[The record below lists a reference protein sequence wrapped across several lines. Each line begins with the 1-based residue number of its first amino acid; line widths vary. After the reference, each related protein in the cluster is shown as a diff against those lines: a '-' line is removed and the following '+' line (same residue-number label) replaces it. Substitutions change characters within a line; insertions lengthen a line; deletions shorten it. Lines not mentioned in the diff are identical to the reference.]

1 MRTSALAPILPLALL
16 LAAPSGLA
24 AQDAGGEAR
33 PGGQERPGWIGVGIQ
48 ESLDCGPREDDA
60 GAPEAVP
67 LVRVTE
73 CRRVLVTEAVF
84 EDAPAAEAGVQP
96 GDTLIAVNGQPLS
109 ERRGAAAL
117 RSLTPG
123 QPVEVL
129 LGREDGRVSLQVTPA
144 PRPPERGPAPVLTP
158 GDPAVFVQPG
168 SVERLRRAQVEGGA
182 APRVRLRLEDGEISG
197 VLKVDEQ
204 GHVYLEKSPH
214 KLIRIKGVE
223 LSPPKVRALRDSAL
237 AQARQQLRKVREEMR
252 AAAERAPGAGWS
264 EDSERI
270 RMLGAEFLALTPDL
284 AGNLRG
290 VEAGLM
296 VLRVVP
302 GTPAAQ
308 MGLRPGDVV
317 VEAGGEQVAGAG
329 DLRAPF
335 TEAARGDSVVVRWIR
350 RGEGMR
356 GALQRR

>member
-1 MRTSALAPILPLALL
+1 MRTSALASGLSLALL
-16 LAAPSGLA
+16 LLAPGLA
-24 AQDAGGEAR
+24 AQEDAGEERA
-33 PGGQERPGWIGVGIQ
+33 GGQDRPGWMGVGIQ

-60 GAPEAVP
+60 ATPEAVP

-96 GDTLIAVNGQPLS
+96 GDTLIAVNGRPLS
-109 ERRGAAAL
+109 ERRGANEL
-117 RSLTPG
+117 RTLTPG

-129 LGREDGRVSLQVTPA
+129 VGREGGRVSLQVIPA
-144 PRPPERGPAPVLTP
+144 ARPPERGPAPVLTP
-158 GDPAVFVQPG
+158 GSPAVFVQPG
-168 SVERLRRAQVEGGA
+168 SVERLRRAQAEGGV
-182 APRVRLRLEDGEISG
+182 APTVRLRLEDGEISG

-204 GHVYLEKSPH
+204 GHVYLEKAPH
-214 KLIRIKGVE
+214 KLVRIKGVE
-223 LSPPKVRALRDSAL
+223 LPPPKVRALRDSAL
-237 AQARQQLRKVREEMR
+237 AQAREHLRKVREEMR
-252 AAAERAPGAGWS
+252 ARAERDSGAGWD
-264 EDSERI
+264 EGSERI
-270 RMLGAEFLALTPDL
+270 QMLGAEFLALTPDL
-284 AGNLRG
+284 AGNLGG

-350 RGEGMR
+350 RGEEMR